1 MQRSLDDKE
10 LMKQILNIKETLGEE
25 LVILT
30 HHYQRKEFVD
40 LGDYQGDSFAL
51 SQRAAADKQCIDWR
65 KPVDCVGGR
74 YYVHGKRYC

>member
-30 HHYQRKEFVD
+30 HHYQRKELVD

-51 SQRAAADKQCIDWR
+51 SQRAAPTNSALI
-65 KPVDCVGGR
+65 GEGR
-74 YYVHGKRYC
+74 LTV